1 MSKRRSILVALSEK
15 LKDLDGINYTSNI
28 FNNSYPRLEFWDT
41 VSDFPSIYMSPGSES
56 REYLPGNFTWAFLG
70 VSIKIYAK
78 GESAQ
83 DELEQL
89 LEDVESV
96 INANRVLEYDAIN
109 HYETTEI
116 NVVSITTDEGLLD
129 PYAVG
134 EINLLVRY
142 AIM

>member
-41 VSDFPSIYMSPGSES
+41 VSDFPAIYMSAGSES

-78 GESAQ
+78 GEAAQ
-83 DELEQL
+83 DEIEQL

-96 INANRVLEYDAIN
+96 INSNRVLEYDAIN

-116 NVVSITTDEGLLD
+116 NVVSITTDEGLLS
-129 PYAVG
+129 PYSIA